1 MWGQDENDMGMGEEQ
16 QPASNSNPTQLL
28 KSLNV
33 LNKIGKQFDDL
44 YDNIVVNLNNYNLHS
59 AAIQRIEV
67 KDLTDSLNSMRTQSK
82 TEEYEGLDSDV
93 KKDID
98 HLLNNSNSN
107 ILSSL
112 GIANIPSERRSRY
125 ETFEEIANVNYI
137 AYRMLK
143 VYVDNILIKNN
154 QTKQFLT
161 VSNNSFNESII
172 KNLDKNITNQYKNFT
187 KMFISYFD
195 IQKKLKDTL
204 IPKMLKYGDCY
215 LEVIN
220 LSHIDSIVEKNFG
233 LIQESSINENKFG
246 FINDSFEIPYQ
257 PNSKE
262 SMTFKFSYELN
273 ETSTIDILSESSNVF
288 IENDEGKI
296 KSNSLD
302 QFKQLLKNKAAQE
315 GLLENEN
322 FWELDDEDPKK
333 DKNSF
338 DFDLNDIADINFKN
352 IQDIYLNVVEPH
364 KVVTIA
370 ANGIVYGYIIIEDD
384 EKADTTEIDIYQ
396 RFMNNDK
403 GRAGKKDDNVKKVVE
418 KISKG
423 IINKLK
429 TVMSEKSATKIQDLN
444 LSEEVETSL
453 KVILYHK
460 IKDDSKLKF
469 RFVSQNR
476 LVHFHTNIDK
486 YDNYGTSIYEP
497 IVQPLKMYTIA
508 MMSSI
513 VSRLSRAA
521 VVRRWIVEAGSK
533 KNHPELIAKLKQDI
547 ASKSVSFESLSNIK
561 NISNIITDYKD
572 FATVSVNG
580 QRYVDMEVVPM
591 HDRGL
596 PVNDMQDLRN
606 ELIAAT
612 GIPSVYLNINDQ
624 ADVRETLVNLN
635 IGFANNVSAY
645 QDNIDDG
652 VNKALNIVFNIILE
666 NNGYKNVNFTLSN
679 YFKIALNPPV
689 ILMLQA
695 AEASISS
702 VANIIGML
710 NGIDF
715 HIDPQKILEQYIPQI
730 DWADLKKSGDN
741 FIKKKGKEALMAPSD
756 PMQQPSM

>member
-1 MWGQDENDMGMGEEQ
+1 M
-16 QPASNSNPTQLL
+16 
-28 KSLNV
+28 
-33 LNKIGKQFDDL
+33 
-44 YDNIVVNLNNYNLHS
+44 
-59 AAIQRIEV
+59 
-67 KDLTDSLNSMRTQSK
+67 
-82 TEEYEGLDSDV
+82 
-93 KKDID
+93 
-98 HLLNNSNSN
+98 
-107 ILSSL
+107 
-112 GIANIPSERRSRY
+112 
-125 ETFEEIANVNYI
+125 
-137 AYRMLK
+137 
-143 VYVDNILIKNN
+143 
-154 QTKQFLT
+154 
-161 VSNNSFNESII
+161 
-172 KNLDKNITNQYKNFT
+172 
-187 KMFISYFD
+187 
-195 IQKKLKDTL
+195 
-204 IPKMLKYGDCY
+204 
-215 LEVIN
+215 
-220 LSHIDSIVEKNFG
+220 
-233 LIQESSINENKFG
+233 IQESSVNKNKFG

-384 EKADTTEIDIYQ
+384 EKADTTEIDIYK

-403 GRAGKKDDNVKKVVE
+403 GKAGKKDDNVKNVVE

-429 TVMSEKSATKIQDLN
+429 KVMSEKSATKIQDLN

-460 IKDDSKLKF
+460 IKDDSKFKF

-476 LVHFHTNIDK
+476 LVHFHTNMDK

-521 VVRRWIVEAGSK
+521 VVRRWVVEAGSK

-572 FATVSVNG
+572 FATVSVTG
-580 QRYVDMEVVPM
+580 QRDVDMESVQM
-591 HDRGL
+591 HDRG
-596 PVNDMQDLRN
+596 
-606 ELIAAT
+606 
-612 GIPSVYLNINDQ
+612 
-624 ADVRETLVNLN
+624 
-635 IGFANNVSAY
+635 
-645 QDNIDDG
+645 
-652 VNKALNIVFNIILE
+652 
-666 NNGYKNVNFTLSN
+666 
-679 YFKIALNPPV
+679 
-689 ILMLQA
+689 
-695 AEASISS
+695 
-702 VANIIGML
+702 
-710 NGIDF
+710 
-715 HIDPQKILEQYIPQI
+715 
-730 DWADLKKSGDN
+730 
-741 FIKKKGKEALMAPSD
+741 
-756 PMQQPSM
+756 

>member
-1 MWGQDENDMGMGEEQ
+1 MWGQDENDMGMEAEQ

-67 KDLTDSLNSMRTQSK
+67 KDLSDSLNSMRTQSK

-161 VSNNSFNESII
+161 VSDNSLNESII

-215 LEVIN
+215 LEVVN

-233 LIQESSINENKFG
+233 LIQESSVNKNKFG

-370 ANGIVYGYIIIEDD
+370 ANGIVYGYIIVEDD
-384 EKADTTEIDIYQ
+384 EKADTTEIDIYK

-403 GRAGKKDDNVKKVVE
+403 GKAGKKDDNVKNVVE

-429 TVMSEKSATKIQDLN
+429 KVMSEKSATKIQDLN

-476 LVHFHTNIDK
+476 LVHFHTNMDK

-547 ASKSVSFESLSNIK
+547 ASKSVSFENLSNIK

-606 ELIAAT
+606 ELIAST

-702 VANIIGML
+702 VSNIIGML

-741 FIKKKGKEALMAPSD
+741 FIKKKGKEALMAPTD

>member
-1 MWGQDENDMGMGEEQ
+1 
-16 QPASNSNPTQLL
+16 
-28 KSLNV
+28 
-33 LNKIGKQFDDL
+33 
-44 YDNIVVNLNNYNLHS
+44 
-59 AAIQRIEV
+59 
-67 KDLTDSLNSMRTQSK
+67 
-82 TEEYEGLDSDV
+82 
-93 KKDID
+93 
-98 HLLNNSNSN
+98 
-107 ILSSL
+107 
-112 GIANIPSERRSRY
+112 
-125 ETFEEIANVNYI
+125 
-137 AYRMLK
+137 
-143 VYVDNILIKNN
+143 
-154 QTKQFLT
+154 
-161 VSNNSFNESII
+161 
-172 KNLDKNITNQYKNFT
+172 
-187 KMFISYFD
+187 
-195 IQKKLKDTL
+195 
-204 IPKMLKYGDCY
+204 
-215 LEVIN
+215 
-220 LSHIDSIVEKNFG
+220 
-233 LIQESSINENKFG
+233 
-246 FINDSFEIPYQ
+246 
-257 PNSKE
+257 
-262 SMTFKFSYELN
+262 
-273 ETSTIDILSESSNVF
+273 
-288 IENDEGKI
+288 
-296 KSNSLD
+296 
-302 QFKQLLKNKAAQE
+302 
-315 GLLENEN
+315 
-322 FWELDDEDPKK
+322 
-333 DKNSF
+333 
-338 DFDLNDIADINFKN
+338 LNDIVDINFKN
-352 IQDIYLNVVEPH
+352 IQDIHLNVVEPH

-370 ANGIVYGYIIIEDD
+370 ANSIVYGYIVIEDD

-403 GRAGKKDDNVKKVVE
+403 GKAGKKDDNVKKVVE

-429 TVMSEKSATKIQDLN
+429 TVMAEKSATKIQDLN

-460 IKDDSKLKF
+460 VKEDSKLKF

-476 LVHFHTNIDK
+476 LVHFHTNMDK

-547 ASKSVSFESLSNIK
+547 ASKSVSFESLSDIK

-645 QDNIDDG
+645 QDNIDEG
-652 VNKALNIVFNIILE
+652 INKALNIVFNIILE

-702 VANIIGML
+702 VSNIIGML
-710 NGIDF
+710 NGIEF

-741 FIKKKGKEALMAPSD
+741 FIKQKGKEALMAPND
-756 PMQQPSM
+756 PMQQQPM

>member
-154 QTKQFLT
+154 QTKQVLT
-161 VSNNSFNESII
+161 VSDNSLNESII

-322 FWELDDEDPKK
+322 FWELDNDAPKK
-333 DKNSF
+333 DKNLF

-364 KVVTIA
+364 KVVTIT

-403 GRAGKKDDNVKKVVE
+403 GKAGKNDDNVKKVVE

-730 DWADLKKSGDN
+730 DWADLKKSGDS